1 MDHAGNIGFT
11 DGTYLALDGFDKIFF
26 YNEIPNYELE
36 YTMYSLQREQLNY
49 IGALNALAQFKFIG
63 IKRHDS
69 ADELEFAGKKYVYEH
84 YYNNINQVDKSNE
97 ILYVKTSAI
106 STIAVYE
113 QWKK

>member
-1 MDHAGNIGFT
+1 MDHACNIGFT